1 MKPDQEKV
9 RRSQKS
15 SLSEE
20 GSGQGRDSKKR
31 SSAPVDQRVVDM
43 ETLVDELMKENPDG
57 EKVRRLMNKHQ
68 LAYSPNVLVQIDTVL
83 RALSSAEISSRSQ
96 KSFEEKSNAKEI

>member
-1 MKPDQEKV
+1 MKPDQERV

-15 SLSEE
+15 SLFKED
-20 GSGQGRDSKKR
+20 SGQGGDSKKM
-31 SSAPVDQRVVDM
+31 SSASVDQRVVDM

-83 RALSSAEISSRSQ
+83 RALSSSGLSHHSK